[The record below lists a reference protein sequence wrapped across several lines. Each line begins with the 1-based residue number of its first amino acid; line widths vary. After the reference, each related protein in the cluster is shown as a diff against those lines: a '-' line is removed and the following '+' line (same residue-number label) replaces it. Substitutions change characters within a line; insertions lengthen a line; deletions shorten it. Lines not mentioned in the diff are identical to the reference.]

1 MPPRGSARRRCPDQ
15 KPSDVNAALAVSDS
29 SREFDLSDRDF
40 SRVCRLIHTRAGIA
54 LNESKRNMVYSRLS
68 RRLRERELSSFADY
82 LDLLEA
88 DESDEWQDFVNALT
102 TNLTS
107 FFRES
112 HHFEML
118 AELLAATAPGKQVA
132 LWSAASSTGEEPYS
146 MAMTA
151 VDASRASAPAARIL
165 ATDID
170 THVLETGRRGVYRD
184 DNVAKLDADLVRRHF
199 QRGTG
204 SNAGLARVKKELRDM
219 VCFRQFNLLQPGWSM
234 KEKFSAIFC
243 RNVMIYFDKP
253 TQRALIERL
262 AARLEPGGMLFIG
275 HSENL
280 MWARDV
286 FEPCGRTAYRLAQTT
301 RA

>member
-1 MPPRGSARRRCPDQ
+1 MSTAM
-15 KPSDVNAALAVSDS
+15 AAEDS
-29 SREFDLSDRDF
+29 GREFDLSDRDF
-40 SRVCRLIHTRAGIA
+40 ARVCKMIYARAGIS
-54 LNESKRNMVYSRLS
+54 LNETKRNMVYSRLAK
-68 RRLRERELSSFADY
+68 RVRERDLPGFGDY
-82 LDLLEA
+82 LDLLDA
-88 DESDEWQDFVNALT
+88 DEGEEWQDFINALT

-118 AELLAATAPGKQVA
+118 AEHLKAIPAGKPIA
-132 LWSAASSTGEEPYS
+132 LWTAASSTGEEPYS

-151 VDASRASAPAARIL
+151 MDALRTKTPSVRIL

-184 DNVAKLDADLVRRHF
+184 DNVAKLDPELARRHF

-204 SNAGLARVKKELRDM
+204 ANTGMARVKKELRDM
-219 VCFRQFNLLQPGWSM
+219 VSFRQLNLLQPAWPM
-234 KEKFSAIFC
+234 REKFTAIFC

-253 TQRALIERL
+253 TQRAVMERI
-262 AARLEPGGMLFIG
+262 AARLEPDGMLCIG

-280 MWARDV
+280 MWARDL
-286 FEPCGRTAYRLAQTT
+286 FEPCGRTAYRLA
-301 RA
+301 RPAEGD

>member
-1 MPPRGSARRRCPDQ
+1 MSAAMVVP
-15 KPSDVNAALAVSDS
+15 DS
-29 SREFDLSDRDF
+29 SRGFDLSDRDF
-40 SRVCRLIHTRAGIA
+40 SRVCSLIHARAGIA
-54 LNESKRNMVYSRLS
+54 LNASKRNMVYSRLA
-68 RRLRERELSSFADY
+68 RRLRERDLASFADY

-88 DESDEWQDFVNALT
+88 EESGEWQDFVNALT

-107 FFRES
+107 FFREA

-118 AELLAATAPGKQVA
+118 AELLAASPPRKPVA

-151 VDASRASAPAARIL
+151 IDASRASAPPVRVL
-165 ATDID
+165 GTDID
-170 THVLETGRRGVYRD
+170 TQVLETGRRGVYRD
-184 DNVAKLDADLVRRHF
+184 DNVAKLDPDLVRRHF

-204 SNAGLARVKKELRDM
+204 ANAGLVRVKKELRAM
-219 VCFRQFNLLQPGWSM
+219 VSFRQFNLLQPAWPM
-234 KEKFSAIFC
+234 KEKFTAIFC

-253 TQRALIERL
+253 TQRAVMERI

-280 MWARDV
+280 MWARDL
-286 FEPCGRTAYRLAQTT
+286 FEPCGRTAYRLA
-301 RA
+301 RSAEEH

>member
-1 MPPRGSARRRCPDQ
+1 MNDT
-15 KPSDVNAALAVSDS
+15 LAVSDAG
-29 SREFDLSDRDF
+29 REFDLSDRDF
-40 SRVCRLIHTRAGIA
+40 ARVCKMIHARAGIA
-54 LNESKRNMVYSRLS
+54 LNDSKRNMVYSRLS
-68 RRLRERELSSFADY
+68 RRLRERGLANFADY

-88 DESDEWQDFVNALT
+88 DEGGEWQDFINALT

-112 HHFEML
+112 HHFDML
-118 AELLAATAPGKQVA
+118 AQRLRTIPVGRPIA

-151 VDASRASAPAARIL
+151 MDALGGKTPPVRIL

-170 THVLETGRRGVYRD
+170 THVLDTARRGVYRG
-184 DNVAKLDADLVRRHF
+184 DNVAKLDPELARRHF
-199 QRGTG
+199 QRGSG
-204 SNAGLARVKKELRDM
+204 ANSGLMRVKKELRDL
-219 VCFRQFNLLQPGWSM
+219 VSFRQLNLLQPTWPLR
-234 KEKFSAIFC
+234 EKFTAIFC

-253 TQRALIERL
+253 TQRAVMERI
-262 AARLEPGGMLFIG
+262 AARLESDGMLCIG

-286 FEPCGRTAYRLAQTT
+286 FEPCGRTAYRLA
-301 RA
+301 RADGGG